1 MVERLAPRQVPHTPR
16 RVRSPMVG
24 DAPRAIEI
32 RQKESRCRHD
42 TLNQSDTQDLSIT
55 VSAALTIT
63 TPSLPDAEVGKS
75 YNKTLARSGGVAPFT
90 WSVTPSLPSGLNLN
104 ESTGQITGTPEAGTA
119 GTYSLTFTVED
130 SSTPTS
136 QTASKLLELK
146 IKP

>member
-1 MVERLAPRQVPHTPR
+1 MVERFAPRQVPHTPR

-55 VSAALTIT
+55 VSAVLTIT
-63 TPSLPDAEVGKS
+63 TTSLADAEVGKNYS
-75 YNKTLARSGGVAPFT
+75 KTVQRSGGVAPFT
-90 WSVTPSLPSGLNLN
+90 WSVTPPLPSGLNLN
-104 ESTGQITGTPEAGTA
+104 TSTGQISGTPAAGTA
-119 GTYSLTFTVED
+119 GTYTLTFTVQD
-130 SSTPTS
+130 SSTPTP
-136 QTASKLLELK
+136 QTASKSLELT

>member
-42 TLNQSDTQDLSIT
+42 TLNQSDTQDLSIA

-63 TPSLPDAEVGKS
+63 TNSLPDAEVGKN
-75 YNKTLARSGGVAPFT
+75 YGPTVHRSGGIAPFT
-90 WSVTPSLPSGLNLN
+90 WSVTPALPAGLDLEAPTGKFSGSP
-104 ESTGQITGTPEAGTA
+104 EVGTDGDYT
-119 GTYSLTFTVED
+119 LTFTVQD
-130 SSTPTS
+130 SSTPTP
-136 QTASKLLELK
+136 QTDSKLLELR